1 MQNWVVPIVVLAV
14 LIVNVPAMMQQWH
27 DDRAGVIKT
36 LWLAGIYVLYTLL
49 GIWLVLGVMA
59 PVGAEGIKVLFA
71 IGLLLGWIFYG
82 LLTLTRTVPRYRE
95 LPRWLTHFG
104 VADIVLLTVIFG
116 CAAAYLWA

>member
-1 MQNWVVPIVVLAV
+1 MGIVVIAV
-14 LIVNVPAMMQQWH
+14 LIANVPAMMQQWRT
-27 DDRAGVIKT
+27 DRPGFIKT

-71 IGLLLGWIFYG
+71 IGLLFGWIFYG
-82 LLTLTRTVPRYRE
+82 LLTLTRAVPRYRA

-104 VADIVLLTVIFG
+104 AADIVLLTVIFG
-116 CAAAYLWA
+116 CATAYLWA